1 MKPLTWRAELV
12 MLIGDRVLG
21 AVGNTVGV
29 GDGVGVVDGA
39 GVGVACGLAL
49 GVGDG
54 ALAVGE
60 GVGLPVGAA
69 LGVPLSVGVGV
80 TAVTTAPG
88 PSANAVAMGP
98 EASSPRVRTVR
109 AEIPSTTGRASAGMR
124 RSRMARGGC

>member
-1 MKPLTWRAELV
+1 

-29 GDGVGVVDGA
+29 GDGGGVVDGA

-54 ALAVGE
+54 ALEVGE
-60 GVGLPVGAA
+60 GVGLPIGTA
-69 LGVPLSVGVGV
+69 LGVPPSVGDGV
-80 TAVTTAPG
+80 RAVATAPG
-88 PSANAVAMGP
+88 PSANAVAMGAA
-98 EASSPRVRTVR
+98 ASSPTVSTVR

-124 RSRMARGGC
+124 RPRMARVGR